1 MLSFYVFQCLLFF
14 FFKKGN
20 GLPFPFYPSYF
31 IFLLFSLPSLHF
43 SSQNVGSVLAVPY
56 TLFEI
61 CIHSIIV
68 MIGRK
73 VFHQLCCT
81 FRLNQ
86 MKGICEELNQI
97 EPNERYIWR
106 THHRPVRELVND
118 VGKPDKSFERISTY
132 NIIIHQNKFQLNQ
145 STLKQK

>member
-1 MLSFYVFQCLLFF
+1 MSSDSPIFPPKSKPLTAGTLSYHLRALRIMAGMGKLLNKKSVYTCYLFTFFNVYFFF

-97 EPNERYIWR
+97 EPNERYI
-106 THHRPVRELVND
+106 
-118 VGKPDKSFERISTY
+118 
-132 NIIIHQNKFQLNQ
+132 
-145 STLKQK
+145 